1 MCVCWDGC
9 WGAGWVHESNMSG
22 GGDDFL
28 VSLGILR
35 FGVGLLRF
43 TVAVD
48 GVVVVGCEVV
58 GVRLVDF
65 GVMVLKLDSSIVRRF
80 CLEWIFACPMF
91 GAKILVSSPPWCFT

>member
-1 MCVCWDGC
+1 
-9 WGAGWVHESNMSG
+9 MSS

-28 VSLGILR
+28 VSLGILQ
-35 FGVGLLRF
+35 FGVGPLRF

-65 GVMVLKLDSSIVRRF
+65 GVMVLKLDSSWVF
-80 CLEWIFACPMF
+80 LF
-91 GAKILVSSPPWCFT
+91 GVNLYLSYVWC

>member
-1 MCVCWDGC
+1 
-9 WGAGWVHESNMSG
+9 MSS

-28 VSLGILR
+28 VSLGILQ
-35 FGVGLLRF
+35 FGVEPLRF

-65 GVMVLKLDSSIVRRF
+65 GVMVLKLDSSWVF
-80 CLEWIFACPMF
+80 LF
-91 GAKILVSSPPWCFT
+91 GVNPYLSYVWC